1 MNSLTSFMHYAILTV
16 HNIFQ
21 RAGLRWLDKLSGKNM
36 LEAVPRPEP
45 GAVGGSRA
53 TLAVEA
59 GSEGWVLSD
68 SEQEG
73 DRQEQPKELE
83 EELREDGEEKQTTPN
98 DKFRESERDWNQFN
112 SEQRGKARTLLE
124 KGLWEEIIVG
134 LIVLQISVCFL
145 RHVEHVSSQKW
156 ARAQERAY
164 TNTGRASSRMQE
176 AASGRLKTSTMEL
189 AAELLENPDRWR
201 ALPPN
206 YQTVRSASSA
216 FAMISTITCSL
227 AHLAWQWMR
236 MYPVKMWL
244 LLERPTL
251 EMAQEIVDDPICLK
265 DKWTLRFLEAFP
277 TAALLL
283 KQGLPILVA
292 LAIILKWDIIG
303 IECRNAALT
312 RLMRCLGMTHCPYI
326 QDVSTYFLLM
336 KQRLLERMWSRPP
349 PLQRRGPINKKQI
362 SRRAAVT
369 HSGL

>member
-1 MNSLTSFMHYAILTV
+1 MNSLTSFMDYAILTV

-21 RAGLRWLDKLSGKNM
+21 RAGLRWLDKLSGKKM

-98 DKFRESERDWNQFN
+98 ETFRESERDWSQFN

-189 AAELLENPDRWR
+189 AAEFAGDR
-201 ALPPN
+201 
-206 YQTVRSASSA
+206 
-216 FAMISTITCSL
+216 
-227 AHLAWQWMR
+227 
-236 MYPVKMWL
+236 
-244 LLERPTL
+244 
-251 EMAQEIVDDPICLK
+251 
-265 DKWTLRFLEAFP
+265 
-277 TAALLL
+277 
-283 KQGLPILVA
+283 G
-292 LAIILKWDIIG
+292 
-303 IECRNAALT
+303 
-312 RLMRCLGMTHCPYI
+312 
-326 QDVSTYFLLM
+326 
-336 KQRLLERMWSRPP
+336 
-349 PLQRRGPINKKQI
+349 
-362 SRRAAVT
+362 
-369 HSGL
+369 